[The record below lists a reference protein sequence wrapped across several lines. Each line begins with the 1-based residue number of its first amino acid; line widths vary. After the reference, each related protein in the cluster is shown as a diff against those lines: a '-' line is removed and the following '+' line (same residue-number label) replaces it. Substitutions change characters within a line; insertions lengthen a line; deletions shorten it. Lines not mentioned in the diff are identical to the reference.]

1 MATTLKGKAGNDTL
15 TGGDDMI
22 IGFGSSS
29 LTVDE
34 LPNVD
39 SSATTAK
46 VTLNADT
53 TSYTAS
59 TSMLTIDGGLVSGAI
74 EIVGN
79 AKANK
84 IFAGDF
90 GSTLNGGGGKDSLW
104 GGDGSD
110 TFIYSSGG
118 GNDVIYNF
126 GNEDALQIVGTFTAS
141 VVGEDVTFKV
151 GSTANAVTLK
161 DFTAEEF
168 IVNGDTYRINGN
180 NFVK

>member
-15 TGGDDMI
+15 TGGDDVI

-59 TSMLTIDGGLVSGAI
+59 TSMLTIDGGLATGAI

-90 GSTLNGGGGKDSLW
+90 GSTLNGGG
-104 GGDGSD
+104 
-110 TFIYSSGG
+110 
-118 GNDVIYNF
+118 NDVIYNF

-141 VVGEDVTFKV
+141 LKGGDVSFKV
-151 GSTANAVTLK
+151 GSTANAITLK
-161 DFTAEEF
+161 DFTATTF
-168 IVNGDTYRINGN
+168 NVNGDTYRINGN

>member
-15 TGGDDMI
+15 TGGDDVI

-90 GSTLNGGGGKDSLW
+90 GSTLNGGGG
-104 GGDGSD
+104 
-110 TFIYSSGG
+110 
-118 GNDVIYNF
+118 NDVIYNF
-126 GNEDALQIVGTFTAS
+126 GDEDALQIVGNFTAS

-151 GSTANAVTLK
+151 GSTANAITLK
-161 DFTAEEF
+161 DFTATTF
-168 IVNGDTYRINGN
+168 NVNGDEYTISEGS
-180 NFVK
+180 FTKK